1 MEARAFAIGLV
12 TCLGCAAKPA
22 PPVAAAPPAPPA
34 QLVKAEE
41 APDLSP
47 VAAPDELVL
56 VGRLSRPR
64 VLVETVAGWA
74 GMPVRL
80 ADLLPSELRGVDGVL
95 AWDAPLELAAVLDRH
110 STAKVA
116 PPLIVV
122 SIGLTSLPRALEL
135 AKQQGVSP
143 TRVAPSV
150 YRVPID
156 DDVTC
161 ALSAA
166 VGRAPARLVC
176 GAGWQSVEEL
186 LPYATRGLPNEKLS
200 EDDLHLEVRGAPMQR
215 RYSQEIAAVRLL
227 TGLLLRQGQT
237 DNARLDRVLTEVAY
251 GLADE
256 LKSIA
261 TEVDE
266 LELRVR
272 LDEGKKALELGGSLS
287 FAKDSSVTV
296 QLLQDSGKRSAPPPA
311 TFWELPRTADS
322 AGYSVGLDQ
331 KRVGALTSVGG
342 ELLDAYLEQQK
353 AAAGLR
359 HKVRSV
365 FDALPLLF
373 SPEVHAS
380 GAGPLPKE
388 ASPLESLNQRV
399 GWGVSIVDA
408 RADRLSKLLSDLEG
422 VLADRSLPKL
432 VKARFDVEAQQM
444 PKLRH
449 RVVKVAGFPARA
461 MAFTLELPPAL
472 LASMAKELKS
482 TTPPPAKGK
491 KAAPGVPCMVLVPDG
506 EKTWVAFA
514 QDEKAAIARLEAARA
529 GRDGKLA
536 DMPELSPLKQ
546 ASYVGA
552 GYSTLEGLLR
562 SVESMLP
569 KRARNLSDVFTHA
582 QNHGRTPQLT
592 WLSVQQAGSALKVSG
607 TLQVPQ
613 GAFQDLGAI
622 IPWLI
627 SSGSR

>member
-1 MEARAFAIGLV
+1 MA
-12 TCLGCAAKPA
+12 
-22 PPVAAAPPAPPA
+22 
-34 QLVKAEE
+34 KAEE

-47 VAAPDELVL
+47 VAAPEELVL

-64 VLVETVAGWA
+64 MLVETVAGWA
-74 GMPVRL
+74 GMPLRL
-80 ADLLPSELRGVDGVL
+80 ADLLPAELRSVDGVL

-116 PPLIVV
+116 PPLVVV
-122 SIGLTSLPRALEL
+122 SFGLTSLPRALEL

-166 VGRAPARLVC
+166 VGAAPARLVC

-200 EDDLHLEVRGAPMQR
+200 GDDLHIEVRGAPMQR

-227 TGLLLRQGQT
+227 TGLLLRQGQS
-237 DNARLDRVLTEVAY
+237 DNARLDRVLTEAAY
-251 GLADE
+251 ALADE
-256 LKSIA
+256 LKAIA
-261 TEVDE
+261 TEVDK

-272 LDEGKKALELGGSLS
+272 LDENKKALEVAGSLS
-287 FAKDSSVTV
+287 FAKDSSFTA
-296 QLLQDSGKRSAPPPA
+296 QLLQDSGKRAGPPPG
-311 TFWELPRTADS
+311 TFWELPRVADS
-322 AGYSVGLDQ
+322 AGYSVGLDA
-331 KRVGALTSVGG
+331 KRVGTLTSVGA

-359 HKVRSV
+359 QKVRSV
-365 FDALPLLF
+365 VDALPLLV

-388 ASPLESLNQRV
+388 ATPLERLNQRL
-399 GWGVSIVDA
+399 GWGVSVVDA

-422 VLADRSLPKL
+422 VLGDRSLPKL
-432 VKARFDVEAQQM
+432 VKARFDVEAKRM

-449 RVVKVAGFPARA
+449 RAVKVTGFPARGL
-461 MAFTLELPPAL
+461 AFTLELPAAL
-472 LASMAKELKS
+472 LESLESELKS
-482 TTPPPAKGK
+482 APPPVKGK
-491 KAAPGVPCMVLVPDG
+491 KAAQPALPCVVLVPDG
-506 EKTWVAFA
+506 EKTWISFA
-514 QDEKAAIARLEAARA
+514 QDEKAAIVRLEATRA
-529 GRDGKLA
+529 GREGKLA
-536 DMPELSPLKQ
+536 DMPELMPLKQ
-546 ASYVGA
+546 SSYVGA

-569 KRARNLSDVFTHA
+569 KRARNLSDVFSHA

-592 WLSVQQAGSALKVSG
+592 WLSVNQVGSALKISG

-613 GAFQDLGAI
+613 GVFQDLGGI

-627 SSGSR
+627 SSGSH